1 MTFPTSL
8 IHPKTYCNKNQVNYR
23 SVCLLFGR
31 FRRDSAARL
40 EIISPF
46 DSKKHNSFKRFTHDR
61 NWGVV
66 LSQLSKNHNLY
77 SGAEER
83 RGRISLLSKERV
95 LSSS

>member
-8 IHPKTYCNKNQVNYR
+8 IHPKTYCNKNQVNYL
-23 SVCLLFGR
+23 SLFGR
-31 FRRDSAARL
+31 FRRDSAGRL
-40 EIISPF
+40 EIISLF

-66 LSQLSKNHNLY
+66 LSQLSINHNLY

-95 LSSS
+95 LSAS